1 MKKKISFDVPVDEA
15 ALGQTIAASK
25 AAFLEGEAERSLSGM
40 EFLHQ
45 QSRYIKKRWWLLQA
59 ALLAFLCWALRSME
73 SDFLIRRSLGMAAP
87 LFVILIL
94 PELWKNRNSDSM
106 EVEGSTLFTL
116 RQIYAA
122 RLTLF
127 AGVDIA
133 LLTAFFAGAS
143 LAAKLP
149 LWEML
154 IQFLLPANVTCCICF
169 RCLYSKRFST
179 QVLAILLCSFWM
191 GLWTLVI
198 LNDAVYDR
206 ISVPVWAGL
215 LSASFLYLCYTLCHG
230 QALWRNTLEAKPEWS

>member
-25 AAFLEGEAERSLSGM
+25 AAFLAGEAERSLSGM

-73 SDFLIRRSLGMAAP
+73 SDFLVRRSLGTAAP

-127 AGVDIA
+127 AGVDVV

-143 LAAKLP
+143 LAVRLP

-154 IQFLLPANVTCCICF
+154 IQFLLPVNVTCCICF
-169 RCLYSKRFST
+169 RCFYSKRFGT
-179 QVLAILLCSFWM
+179 QVLAILLCTFWM

-198 LNDAVYDR
+198 LSDAVYDR
-206 ISVPVWAGL
+206 ISIPVWAGL
-215 LSASFLYLCYTLCHG
+215 LSASFLYLGYTLCHG
-230 QALWRNTLEAKPEWS
+230 QALWRNTLEVKPEWN

>member
-1 MKKKISFDVPVDEA
+1 MKEKIRYDVPIDEA
-15 ALGQTIAASK
+15 KLRRTIAASK

-73 SDFLIRRSLGMAAP
+73 SDFLVRRSLGTAAP

-94 PELWKNRNSDSM
+94 PELWKNRSSDSM

-133 LLTAFFAGAS
+133 LVTAFFAGAS
-143 LAAKLP
+143 FTARLP

-154 IQFLLPANVTCCICF
+154 IQFLLPVNVTCCICF
-169 RCLYSKRFST
+169 RCLYSKRFGSE
-179 QVLAILLCSFWM
+179 VLPVLLCTFWM

-198 LNDAVYDR
+198 LNSAVYDR
-206 ISVPVWAGL
+206 ISVPVWAGA
-215 LSASFLYLCYTLCHG
+215 LSASFLYMGYTLCHG
-230 QALWRNTLEAKPEWS
+230 QKLWRNILEAKPEWS